1 MRFHRV
7 AQQPGGPQGVGTVSL
22 RGRGVPALCL
32 PGNPVSVFVSF
43 HVYAAGLLAMLAG
56 KASCAA
62 PRRLEAVAGVGW
74 ASPAGKAQF
83 MPVVYDGGSVRPVHR
98 LGSSSHLAASV
109 ALADG
114 LAVVDADVTRVAPGE
129 RVGFLPTRLDR

>member
-1 MRFHRV
+1 
-7 AQQPGGPQGVGTVSL
+7 
-22 RGRGVPALCL
+22 
-32 PGNPVSVFVSF
+32 
-43 HVYAAGLLAMLAG
+43 
-56 KASCAA
+56 
-62 PRRLEAVAGVGW
+62 
-74 ASPAGKAQF
+74 

-114 LAVVDADVTRVAPGE
+114 LAVVDADVTRVAPGD